1 MSLESEQPPRRRGEK
16 IKEIG
21 LLFSLDSF
29 GSDPSDAGTFL
40 ELGSGALGWLDA
52 KIVLFWSSIVWPFVE
67 SWALLLYDMGHIC
80 SGPLTD
86 GFVFSFFLEITKL
99 VYS

>member
-40 ELGSGALGWLDA
+40 ELGSGLDA

-67 SWALLLYDMGHIC
+67 CGRFYLTTWATF
-80 SGPLTD
+80 GPAH
-86 GFVFSFFLEITKL
+86 
-99 VYS
+99 